1 MIDLSDSVKGYRQY
15 KPREFSKIHQM
26 TTYLAMFPP
35 NLPYYFIEH
44 FSKKGDRVYDPFSG
58 RGTTAFEACRMG
70 RVGIGNDL
78 NPLAVCLTSAKVNLP
93 KKSLVEKRLNELKLQ
108 YNNAN
113 IDIQD
118 IHEDIAMLY
127 EESLTLPQLVF
138 LKTNLKKHNKIDN
151 FILAILSGLM
161 HGKHR
166 KDGRSMYCSIDMPN
180 TFSMSPNYVR
190 NFIAKNNLCKIKQ
203 DVFALL
209 YTRLDSIFHQDTR
222 EFCNL
227 SLYTKGQCFKSDALQ
242 CSQKIVK
249 KYGQNSISLII
260 TSPPY
265 LKNINY
271 GKYNWIRFWLLNE
284 EVSKIDRSVS
294 IYKKVQSIKGLK
306 DNLNFEKYAQYMQ
319 NLFNSWY
326 NILRD
331 DAYAFVVIGD
341 IDDKNL
347 ARDTW
352 EYIQKRGGCK
362 IKLIDI
368 LEDDFEQ
375 AQKKKVTRIWGKRG
389 GKATKIDRI
398 LVLRKD
404 K

>member
-108 YNNAN
+108 YSNAN

-203 DVFALL
+203 DVFSLL